1 VPLSALC
8 RAPALFTGSSES
20 YRLLVKGT
28 TGAHTAAAVINSS
41 SSYDCG
47 PPVYPVSALM
57 AAPES
62 GLCVLDHSL
71 WENHI
76 VEVRALF
83 IELAAHVF
91 SSASITV

>member
-1 VPLSALC
+1 
-8 RAPALFTGSSES
+8 
-20 YRLLVKGT
+20 VKAS
-28 TGAHTAAAVINSS
+28 TGAHTAAAAINSS
-41 SSYDCG
+41 SCDCG